1 MSQPAAL
8 VFDLDGTLVHS
19 LPDIHK
25 AVGQLLAEHDRAALD
40 LATVQS
46 FVGNGVP
53 TLVKLVA
60 KANDLGSSDEDLQ
73 ALTARMLEIYG
84 AASADLTRPY
94 PGVVAALSAL
104 QSAGHPMA
112 VCTNKPEGPARHIL
126 EKLDLARFFSVVVGG
141 DTLAQRKPDP
151 TPLIHS
157 FEALGRTTGW
167 FVGDSEVDAGTAKA
181 AEIPFAL
188 FSEGYRKSPVSEI
201 THTLLFSDFSHLP
214 TALSDADTPAI

>member
-25 AVGQLLAEHDRAALD
+25 AVGQLLIENDRPELD
-40 LATVQS
+40 MATVQS

-53 TLVKLVA
+53 ALVKLVA
-60 KANDLGSSDEDLQ
+60 WANELGDSDAVLQ
-73 ALTARMLEIYG
+73 RLTARMLEIYG

-94 PGVVAALSAL
+94 AGVVEALTSF
-104 QSAGHPMA
+104 QSMGHPMA

-126 EKLDLARFFSVVVGG
+126 DKLDLAKFFGVVVGG

-157 FEALGRTTGW
+157 FEALGTSTGW
-167 FVGDSEVDAGTAKA
+167 FVGDSEVDAGTARA
-181 AEIPFAL
+181 ANIPFAL
-188 FSEGYRKSPVSEI
+188 FTEGYRKSPVSEI
-201 THTLLFSDFSHLP
+201 VHTFQFSDFSLLP

>member
-25 AVGQLLAEHDRAALD
+25 AVGQLLAENDRPALD

-60 KANDLGSSDEDLQ
+60 EANDLGTSEDVLQ
-73 ALTARMLEIYG
+73 CLTARMLEIYG
-84 AASADLTRPY
+84 AASADLTRSY
-94 PGVVAALSAL
+94 PGVVEALTRF
-104 QSAGHPMA
+104 QSLGHPMA

-126 EKLDLARFFSVVVGG
+126 QKLDLAQFFSVVIGG

-157 FEALGRTTGW
+157 FAALERSTGW
-167 FVGDSEVDAGTAKA
+167 FIGDSEVDAGTAKA
-181 AEIPFAL
+181 ADIPFAL
-188 FSEGYRKSPVSEI
+188 FSEGYRKSPVSDI
-201 THTLLFSDFSHLP
+201 AHRLHFSDFSDLP
-214 TALSDADTPAI
+214 TVLSNADTPAI